1 MCVSIAL
8 GALSQAQMDHNPH
21 VGTTQWSDVLSF
33 LSCTAPGEYVVVLKN
48 MFVSRLCFLCPPSS
62 LAYEGA
68 YCIFWNCFSLAKAAD
83 TPRFSAKLTDVLC
96 SPSRP
101 HLTTIVGVSS
111 PCHHLLTHQSC
122 LFVFV
127 HHFLTNKAAKCT
139 KRVSFRH
146 FCCCFFSG
154 CKFFP
159 FPWQA
164 FPEGVWGFLE
174 AARHFRLNA
183 DWESPT
189 KHSWAKV

>member
-1 MCVSIAL
+1 
-8 GALSQAQMDHNPH
+8 
-21 VGTTQWSDVLSF
+21 
-33 LSCTAPGEYVVVLKN
+33 

-68 YCIFWNCFSLAKAAD
+68 YCIFWNCFSLAKAAG

-127 HHFLTNKAAKCT
+127 HHFLTVTKLLSAQNVSVSDISAAVSSVAANFSPSHDKHFRRGYEGFLRQRGISDLTPIEKAPPNT
-139 KRVSFRH
+139 LEPRYSIEGLSRVS
-146 FCCCFFSG
+146 S
-154 CKFFP
+154 
-159 FPWQA
+159 
-164 FPEGVWGFLE
+164 
-174 AARHFRLNA
+174 
-183 DWESPT
+183 
-189 KHSWAKV
+189 